1 MLHTEPA
8 ARAFSRLAGAAPT
21 LLILGVVAAC
31 QATPAGS
38 PTQQVTTAPT
48 GTATASA
55 SASPPAAQSQA
66 SLEACNTPAT
76 DPKIWAVVRNNDQ
89 AQFLLTVV
97 GRDGACNW
105 PVKPGAT
112 GGVTVP
118 APSGNGKILVYQA
131 TDCKVIGDFDVPAGI
146 HEVTIQSGVATERV
160 IQDTDALGL
169 GEAPVGPCSPTG

>member
-1 MLHTEPA
+1 MLQTEPI
-8 ARAFSRLAGAAPT
+8 ARAVGRVARAAGA
-21 LLILGVVAAC
+21 LVFLGVGAAC

-38 PTQQVTTAPT
+38 PTRQVGTAPIT
-48 GTATASA
+48 TASA
-55 SASPPAAQSQA
+55 SASATDSQSQ
-66 SLEACNTPAT
+66 SSFEACNTPPQ

-89 AQFLLTVV
+89 AQFVLTVV

-118 APSGNGKILVYQA
+118 APSGNGRIRVYQA
-131 TDCKVIGDFDVPAGI
+131 AECKVIGDFDVPAGI
-146 HEVTIQSGVATERV
+146 HEITIQSGVATERV
-160 IQDTDALGL
+160 IQDTDALSL

>member
-1 MLHTEPA
+1 MLQPEPV
-8 ARAFSRLAGAAPT
+8 ARAFTRVAGAGAS
-21 LLILGVVAAC
+21 LVILAVVAAC

-38 PTQQVTTAPT
+38 PTQQVTTGPT
-48 GTATASA
+48 TTASVSAGASATASE
-55 SASPPAAQSQA
+55 SQA
-66 SLEACNTPAT
+66 SLEACNTPPQ

-89 AQFLLTVV
+89 AQFVLTVV

-105 PVKPGAT
+105 PVKAGAT

-118 APSGNGKILVYQA
+118 APSGNGKIRVFQV
-131 TDCKVIGDFDVPAGI
+131 TDCKMIGDFDVSAGI

-160 IQDTDALGL
+160 IQDTDALSL